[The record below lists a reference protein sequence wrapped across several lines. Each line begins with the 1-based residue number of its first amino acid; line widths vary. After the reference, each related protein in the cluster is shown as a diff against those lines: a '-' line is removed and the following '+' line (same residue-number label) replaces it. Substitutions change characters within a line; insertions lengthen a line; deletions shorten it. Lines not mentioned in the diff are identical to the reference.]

1 MVGKFKI
8 DLDEWI
14 DTTWQKQQVDIS
26 YISTYHIDELL
37 INNIKE
43 QWINDSLDILNAL
56 ECRLKEKN
64 KKEISLEKITGKNY
78 VGFVMTIP
86 DASKVKLVD
95 GRKSSRGSK
104 LSEIVTSNN
113 AIAGINAGGFS
124 DDGGVGAGNL
134 LNTATIMNK
143 TLQYGNKT
151 SRYSFIGLSSDSKL
165 VLGKYTYQEALNHKI
180 ESAIEFGPYLIVN
193 GKNQISNSNSGRNPT

>member
-64 KKEISLEKITGKNY
+64 KKEDS
-78 VGFVMTIP
+78 
-86 DASKVKLVD
+86 
-95 GRKSSRGSK
+95 
-104 LSEIVTSNN
+104 
-113 AIAGINAGGFS
+113 IAF
-124 DDGGVGAGNL
+124 
-134 LNTATIMNK
+134 M
-143 TLQYGNKT
+143 
-151 SRYSFIGLSSDSKL
+151 
-165 VLGKYTYQEALNHKI
+165 
-180 ESAIEFGPYLIVN
+180 
-193 GKNQISNSNSGRNPT
+193 

>member
-64 KKEISLEKITGKNY
+64 KKDITVLLVFTLNRSRQKGHVISQIDDFCFNKTEVPPEFYLVRRKYNDFFSYIKEKSQKITIHNELFSIKKIYYMKKWNH
-78 VGFVMTIP
+78 GF
-86 DASKVKLVD
+86 D
-95 GRKSSRGSK
+95 
-104 LSEIVTSNN
+104 
-113 AIAGINAGGFS
+113 
-124 DDGGVGAGNL
+124 
-134 LNTATIMNK
+134 
-143 TLQYGNKT
+143 
-151 SRYSFIGLSSDSKL
+151 RYLWVYK
-165 VLGKYTYQEALNHKI
+165 
-180 ESAIEFGPYLIVN
+180 
-193 GKNQISNSNSGRNPT
+193 

>member
-64 KKEISLEKITGKNY
+64 KKDITVLLVFTLNKIGR
-78 VGFVMTIP
+78 
-86 DASKVKLVD
+86 ASCRERV
-95 GRKSSRGSK
+95 
-104 LSEIVTSNN
+104 
-113 AIAGINAGGFS
+113 
-124 DDGGVGAGNL
+124 
-134 LNTATIMNK
+134 
-143 TLQYGNKT
+143 
-151 SRYSFIGLSSDSKL
+151 
-165 VLGKYTYQEALNHKI
+165 
-180 ESAIEFGPYLIVN
+180 
-193 GKNQISNSNSGRNPT
+193 

>member
-64 KKEISLEKITGKNY
+64 KKDITVLLVFTLNRSRQKGHVISQI
-78 VGFVMTIP
+78 
-86 DASKVKLVD
+86 
-95 GRKSSRGSK
+95 
-104 LSEIVTSNN
+104 
-113 AIAGINAGGFS
+113 
-124 DDGGVGAGNL
+124 DDFCF
-134 LNTATIMNK
+134 NK
-143 TLQYGNKT
+143 TE
-151 SRYSFIGLSSDSKL
+151 
-165 VLGKYTYQEALNHKI
+165 VPP
-180 ESAIEFGPYLIVN
+180 EFYENTMIFFLI
-193 GKNQISNSNSGRNPT
+193 